1 MLRRASRG
9 SGAASTV
16 GSFAFCQA
24 GQLQYQLPSYPKQR
38 IGALVALLAVFGF
51 LGSLSLTR

>member
-24 GQLQYQLPSYPKQR
+24 GQLQYQLPKAAHRSPR
-38 IGALVALLAVFGF
+38 GIA
-51 LGSLSLTR
+51 GSFWVSRQPFIDKVT